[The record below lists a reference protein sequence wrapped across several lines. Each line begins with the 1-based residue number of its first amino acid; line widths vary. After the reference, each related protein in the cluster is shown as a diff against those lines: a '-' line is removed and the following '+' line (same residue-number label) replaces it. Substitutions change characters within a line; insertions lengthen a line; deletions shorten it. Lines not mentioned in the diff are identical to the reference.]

1 MDHAARLSSESL
13 LKIRAKHFAP
23 LAGLAALL
31 LAAGAQ
37 ATEFNQLQ
45 PDKSAVTFAYKQMNV
60 PMDGR
65 FNRFSG
71 RIRFDPAKP
80 AAAQAEIAIE
90 LASIDT
96 GSAEGNDEV
105 AGKLWF
111 NTKQFPVARF
121 VSTSIKPLGNNRF
134 EVSGNMSIKGRTH
147 VATTPATFRQAG
159 PQGVFEGSFV
169 LKRADYGIGEG
180 MWADF
185 GTVANEVQIKFRLVA
200 AAAASKK

>member
-1 MDHAARLSSESL
+1 MDRTAHPAPSMFRPQ
-13 LKIRAKHFAP
+13 RATIFA
-23 LAGLAALL
+23 GMAALL
-31 LAAGAQ
+31 LAAGAH
-37 ATEFNQLQ
+37 ASEFNQLQ

-65 FNRFSG
+65 FQRFTG
-71 RIRFDPAKP
+71 RINFDPAKP
-80 AAAQAEIAIE
+80 ALGQAEIAIE

-96 GSAEGNDEV
+96 GSPEGNDEV

-111 NTKQFPVARF
+111 NTRQFPLARF
-121 VSTSIKPLGNNRF
+121 VSSSIRPLGNNRF
-134 EVSGNMSIKGRTH
+134 EVTGKMSIKGRTH
-147 VATTPATFRQAG
+147 DVTTPATFRQAG
-159 PQGVFEGSFV
+159 QQGVFEGSFV

-200 AAAASKK
+200 TAAAGKK